1 MPITLFVAPFRSW
14 LLDSSVLRSLRPVY
28 SDATQL
34 NSTSSWVELSC
45 VTIDTLTDAT
55 QLSPTIGN
63 ATDPVEQRTVT
74 TFRTDRWHAVVH
86 AVNVSTTRRRVELC
100 RYKRALTQSLDV
112 LRTTSRINILSYF
125 LHVNNKRDVS
135 MYVQIYAINFG
146 EKQTTLALF
155 SLSSLAVAKHFLKSV
170 ARCRQASKTGVNQG
184 SRSRE
189 VYWHTPTLGC
199 SNLDTER
206 RFRSSLVP
214 RNLSFVSKWYSH
226 SCVMCMKCHLWHLLP
241 QRPKYLNLHQSQE
254 HNRAKMH
261 SMYPRKSSP

>member
-1 MPITLFVAPFRSW
+1 MYLFAHIWHTFGH
-14 LLDSSVLRSLRPVY
+14 LLNLIYCLIFCMWTIS
-28 SDATQL
+28 ATYL
-34 NSTSSWVELSC
+34 
-45 VTIDTLTDAT
+45 
-55 QLSPTIGN
+55 
-63 ATDPVEQRTVT
+63 
-74 TFRTDRWHAVVH
+74 
-86 AVNVSTTRRRVELC
+86 
-100 RYKRALTQSLDV
+100 
-112 LRTTSRINILSYF
+112 
-125 LHVNNKRDVS
+125 S

-226 SCVMCMKCHLWHLLP
+226 SCVMFYGSCAWSVISDIYSLNARNISICINLRNTIARKCIRCIHVRVLP
-241 QRPKYLNLHQSQE
+241 SDTHVCSAYTLVVQQHKQWVHSLLNLIQ
-254 HNRAKMH
+254 N
-261 SMYPRKSSP
+261 